1 GAWGRLADEQDT
13 QIWELLAHQR
23 CYSVHQP
30 LSGICIRGVGQN
42 ALKENS
48 RMFLPAAPVDSFAD
62 FRGDAVRW
70 SVGVGNDH
78 RVGESGT
85 LKISGAGVD
94 QHVGALRGLAVN
106 APPTGDNSVHVQAP
120 YRGKFHAPIGLADRE
135 PALQKHVS
143 QVVDIND
150 RW

>member
-1 GAWGRLADEQDT
+1 MQICCHAGDNSRHFVPRRLSELVDAWGRLADEQDT

-85 LKISGAGVD
+85 LKISG
-94 QHVGALRGLAVN
+94 
-106 APPTGDNSVHVQAP
+106 
-120 YRGKFHAPIGLADRE
+120 
-135 PALQKHVS
+135 
-143 QVVDIND
+143 
-150 RW
+150 